1 MGLASRPF
9 LSGNTFIHKRFC
21 QSSSRGLF
29 STLALANLFKVFAK
43 HFVFRRY
50 SNGVPANFI
59 GFETWARTLYVVSV
73 NSTLYSSVL
82 SGLRSYFKLILG
94 LPSSRVGSLWFADG
108 QLSGRS
114 VPSFTAKA
122 TSSLYP
128 RSDTKILYNFLG
140 NSWNSLSVHLSAY
153 MSFTEMV
160 FLEITSSINIKW
172 NFAMYSFLFATLHSN
187 KTSAGTAQCVA
198 IFDNSCLS
206 LKLMTA
212 NINSSCCFRCIS
224 SKIFL

>member
-21 QSSSRGLF
+21 KSSSRGLF

-59 GFETWARTLYVVSV
+59 GLETWARTLYVVSV

-108 QLSGRS
+108 QLSGKS

-160 FLEITSSINIKW
+160 SWK
-172 NFAMYSFLFATLHSN
+172 
-187 KTSAGTAQCVA
+187 
-198 IFDNSCLS
+198 
-206 LKLMTA
+206 
-212 NINSSCCFRCIS
+212 
-224 SKIFL
+224 